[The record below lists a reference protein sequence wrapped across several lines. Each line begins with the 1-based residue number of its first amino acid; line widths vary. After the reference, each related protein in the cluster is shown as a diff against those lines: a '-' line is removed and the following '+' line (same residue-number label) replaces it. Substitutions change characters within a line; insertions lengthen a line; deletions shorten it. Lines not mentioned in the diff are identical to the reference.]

1 MSKSFGRKKKEVSRP
16 NSPQVPDNLILRNTV
31 DPYKYA
37 SKKKVEAEN
46 GKDVPHSQR
55 HAKATHSQ
63 DPSFNKEQVQ
73 SIQSVP
79 ASGYLS
85 VVQTLSLS
93 LTYIYICT
101 HIYTNLTH
109 IYIYAHTYTLM
120 FLISCSAHIINF
132 QFL

>member
-55 HAKATHSQ
+55 HAKATHAQ

-93 LTYIYICT
+93 LTYIYI
-101 HIYTNLTH
+101 
-109 IYIYAHTYTLM
+109 YAHTYTL
-120 FLISCSAHIINF
+120 ISLTYIYMHTRIH
-132 QFL
+132 

>member
-93 LTYIYICT
+93 LSLTY
-101 HIYTNLTH
+101 
-109 IYIYAHTYTLM
+109 IYIYAHTYTL
-120 FLISCSAHIINF
+120 ISLTYIYMHTRIH
-132 QFL
+132 

>member
-93 LTYIYICT
+93 LSHIYIYIYICT
-101 HIYTNLTH
+101 HIYTNLSH
-109 IYIYAHTYTLM
+109 IYIYMHTR
-120 FLISCSAHIINF
+120 IH
-132 QFL
+132 